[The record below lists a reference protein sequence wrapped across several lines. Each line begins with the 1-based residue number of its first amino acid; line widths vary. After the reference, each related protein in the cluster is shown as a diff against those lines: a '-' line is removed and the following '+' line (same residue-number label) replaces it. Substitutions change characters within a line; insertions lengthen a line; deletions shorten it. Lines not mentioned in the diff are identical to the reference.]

1 MRLKTL
7 NGAPLRA
14 TLDFS
19 PEAFLPP
26 DVAAQFFYQN
36 SQSREAAEDAP
47 LKWRHVTSKDQ
58 RLRSDWSQPYLPT
71 GDFHG
76 SDPDVTFALPGI
88 GASLDAERQGI
99 NHDDTTMTFEENN
112 NDESEFVYHSLIF
125 NDTLL
130 SSQIVEVQAADLT
143 TTSQSF
149 LSTSIDSTTS
159 TNLEACERS
168 NADQPILQVPS
179 SLQLTTLGALPN
191 AAQLRR
197 IYPQTP
203 TPNLLCVL
211 TAPPEDREVFVKKG
225 GYKMRLREIIVADN
239 TKSGFKVSFWQKPSD
254 GSGHQKSLDSTIQRI
269 ATGDIL
275 LLRNV
280 ALNAF
285 RDDVFGQSLNVS
297 ITRAKTSIEILMSG
311 SGISSRQLAA
321 LPAPIRATFTRVK
334 KWANSHIAS
343 NTTGNKKRKDGSQ
356 INNTTTKRVLRSSTT
371 REEALPPDSLEPI

>member
-7 NGAPLRA
+7 NGAPLRE

-19 PEAFLPP
+19 PEALLSP
-26 DVAAQFFYQN
+26 DVAARFLYQDT
-36 SQSREAAEDAP
+36 QSSEAAGDTP

-76 SDPDVTFALPGI
+76 SDPDVTFALPGV
-88 GASLDAERQGI
+88 GASLDAEREGT
-99 NHDDTTMTFEENN
+99 NENDTTTAFDETT

-159 TNLEACERS
+159 ADLESFQHS
-168 NADQPILQVPS
+168 NTDRPILQVPS

-203 TPNLLCVL
+203 TPNLICVL
-211 TAPPEDREVFVKKG
+211 TAPPEDREVFVKKR

-239 TKSGFKVSFWQKPSD
+239 TKSAFKVSFWQKPSK
-254 GSGHQKSLDSTIQRI
+254 GSENQNPLDQTLQRI
-269 ATGDIL
+269 TTGDIL

-285 RDDVFGQSLNVS
+285 RDEVFGQSLNVS
-297 ITRAKTSIEILMSG
+297 ITRVKTSIEILMGG
-311 SGISSRQLAA
+311 SGISNRQLGT
-321 LPAPIRATFTRVK
+321 LPAPVVAAFMRVK

-343 NTTGNKKRKDGSQ
+343 NTTGHKKRKDGSQ
-356 INNTTTKRVLRSSTT
+356 VYNQVTKRVLRSSTVQ
-371 REEALPPDSLEPI
+371 RDALPPDSLEPI